1 MKSATRL
8 RRNRSLID
16 EICAL
21 MCIIYA
27 GQRTMVVGYHYNID
41 LIMSWRVGVKCNE
54 SHIVCILAYT
64 FQQFKKVMQPLNFN
78 ILTCSLKTSLKFS
91 GNDLIHVYLI
101 RLSDIIV

>member
-41 LIMSWRVGVKCNE
+41 LIMS
-54 SHIVCILAYT
+54 
-64 FQQFKKVMQPLNFN
+64 
-78 ILTCSLKTSLKFS
+78 
-91 GNDLIHVYLI
+91 
-101 RLSDIIV
+101 